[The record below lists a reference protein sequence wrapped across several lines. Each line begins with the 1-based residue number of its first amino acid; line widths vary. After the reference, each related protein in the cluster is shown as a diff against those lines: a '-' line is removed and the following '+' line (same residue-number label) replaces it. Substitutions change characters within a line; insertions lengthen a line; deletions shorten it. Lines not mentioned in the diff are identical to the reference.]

1 MKCLCCYKELNAG
14 EHDYHAAC
22 AKRWFGARGVP
33 ILPYSHADIRDMAK
47 QIVRAQT
54 TVTGVQAKLSMDI
67 LRIEQESRFTIVSM
81 DGAYILKP
89 QTTQYPY
96 LPENED
102 LTMHLA
108 QIAKIEVVPHI
119 LVRFEDGGL
128 CYLTKRIDR
137 AANGTR
143 LPMEDMCQ
151 LTERLTER
159 KYKGS
164 YEQIAKAIRQYSHA
178 PGLDLTNYWTMVL
191 FCWLVGNSDMHLKNF
206 SLYAPNTTEHVLAP
220 AYDLVNTLLAIPE
233 DNEELALTL
242 NGKKRK
248 LTRHD
253 FETAMLSSGLNAKV
267 VSNIFRKFLCIY
279 PQWEATIRASFL
291 PEDLQE
297 AYWQLIQQRIT
308 TLYNTTQL

>member
-1 MKCLCCYKELNAG
+1 MANNK
-14 EHDYHAAC
+14 
-22 AKRWFGARGVP
+22 
-33 ILPYSHADIRDMAK
+33 ILY
-47 QIVRAQT
+47 VC
-54 TVTGVQAKLSMDI
+54 
-67 LRIEQESRFTIVSM
+67 QEIS
-81 DGAYILKP
+81 
-89 QTTQYPY
+89 PY

-119 LVRFEDGGL
+119 LVRFEDGEL

-137 AANGTR
+137 SANGQR

-164 YEQIAKAIRQYSHA
+164 YEQIAKAIRQYSNA
-178 PGLDLTNYWTMVL
+178 PGLDLTNYWTTVL

-206 SLYAPNTTEHVLAP
+206 SLYAPNTTEHILAP
-220 AYDLVNTLLAIPE
+220 AYDLVNTLLVIPE
-233 DNEELALTL
+233 DTEELALTL

-253 FETAMLSSGLNAKV
+253 FETAMLSSGLNEKV
-267 VSNIFRKFLCIY
+267 VSNIFRKFLRIY
-279 PQWEATIRASFL
+279 PQWEATIRNSFL
-291 PEDLQE
+291 PTDLQE
-297 AYWQLIQQRIT
+297 AYWQLIKERILT
-308 TLYNTTQL
+308 IS

>member
-22 AKRWFGARGVP
+22 AKRWFGAQGVP
-33 ILPYSHADIRDMAK
+33 TLPYSHADIRDMAK

-54 TVTGVQAKLSMDI
+54 TVTGVQAKLSLDI
-67 LRIEQESRFTIVSM
+67 QRIDQESRFTVVSM

-89 QTTQYPY
+89 QTAQYPY

-119 LVRFEDGGL
+119 LVRFEDGEL

-137 AANGTR
+137 SANGQR

-164 YEQIAKAIRQYSHA
+164 YEQIAKAIRQYSDA
-178 PGLDLTNYWTMVL
+178 PGLDLTNYWTTVL

-206 SLYAPNTTEHVLAP
+206 SLYAPNTTEHILAP
-220 AYDLVNTLLAIPE
+220 AYDLVNTLLVIPE
-233 DNEELALTL
+233 DTEELALTL

-253 FETAMLSSGLNAKV
+253 FETAMLSSGLNEKV
-267 VSNIFRKFLCIY
+267 VSNIFRKFLRIY
-279 PQWEATIRASFL
+279 PQWEATIRNSFL

-297 AYWQLIQQRIT
+297 AYWQLIKERILT
-308 TLYNTTQL
+308 IS

>member
-22 AKRWFGARGVP
+22 AKRWFGAQGVP
-33 ILPYSHADIRDMAK
+33 TLPYSHADIRDMAK
-47 QIVRAQT
+47 QIVRAQI
-54 TVTGVQAKLSMDI
+54 TVTGVQAKLSLDI
-67 LRIEQESRFTIVSM
+67 QRIDQESRFTIVSM

-89 QTTQYPY
+89 QTAQYPY

-119 LVRFEDGGL
+119 LVRFEDGEL

-137 AANGTR
+137 SANGQR

-164 YEQIAKAIRQYSHA
+164 YEQIAKAIRQYSDA
-178 PGLDLTNYWTMVL
+178 PGLDLTNYWTTVL

-206 SLYAPNTTEHVLAP
+206 SLYAPNTTEHILAP
-220 AYDLVNTLLAIPE
+220 AYDLVNTLLVIPE
-233 DNEELALTL
+233 DTEELALTL

-253 FETAMLSSGLNAKV
+253 FETAMLSSGLNEKV
-267 VSNIFRKFLCIY
+267 VSNIFRKFLRIY
-279 PQWEATIRASFL
+279 PQWEATIRNSFL
-291 PEDLQE
+291 PADLQE
-297 AYWQLIQQRIT
+297 AYWQLIQQRI
-308 TLYNTTQL
+308 LIIKNS

>member
-33 ILPYSHADIRDMAK
+33 TLPYSHADIRDMAK

-54 TVTGVQAKLSMDI
+54 TVTGVQAKLSMYI
-67 LRIEQESRFTIVSM
+67 QRIEQESRFTIVSM

-89 QTTQYPY
+89 QTIQYPY

-119 LVRFEDGGL
+119 LVRFEDGEL

-137 AANGTR
+137 TANGTR

-164 YEQIAKAIRQYSHA
+164 YEQISKAIRQYSHA

-220 AYDLVNTLLAIPE
+220 AYDLVNTLLVIPE

-267 VSNIFRKFLCIY
+267 VSNIFRKFLRIY

-291 PEDLQE
+291 PEDLQD
-297 AYWQLIQQRIT
+297 AYWQLIQQRI
-308 TLYNTTQL
+308 LIIQNS

>member
-1 MKCLCCYKELNAG
+1 MKCLCCYKELNAD

-22 AKRWFGARGVP
+22 AKHWFGARGVP
-33 ILPYSHADIRDMAK
+33 TLPYSHADIRDMAK

-67 LRIEQESRFTIVSM
+67 QRIEQESRFTIVSM

-119 LVRFEDGGL
+119 LVRFEDGEL

-137 AANGTR
+137 TANGTR

-267 VSNIFRKFLCIY
+267 VSNIFRKFLRIY

-297 AYWQLIQQRIT
+297 AYWQLIQQRI
-308 TLYNTTQL
+308 LIIQNS

>member
-22 AKRWFGARGVP
+22 AKRWFGALGVP
-33 ILPYSHADIRDMAK
+33 TLPYSHADIRDMAK

-54 TVTGVQAKLSMDI
+54 TVTGVQAKLSLDI
-67 LRIEQESRFTIVSM
+67 QRIDQESRFTIVSM

-89 QTTQYPY
+89 QTAQYPY

-108 QIAKIEVVPHI
+108 QTAKIEVVPHI
-119 LVRFEDGGL
+119 LVRFEDGEL

-137 AANGTR
+137 STNGLR

-164 YEQIAKAIRQYSHA
+164 YEQIAKAIRQYSDA
-178 PGLDLTNYWTMVL
+178 PGLDLTNYWTTVL

-206 SLYAPNTTEHVLAP
+206 SLYAPNTTEHILAP
-220 AYDLVNTLLAIPE
+220 AYDLVNTLLVIPE
-233 DNEELALTL
+233 DTEELALTL

-248 LTRHD
+248 LTPHD
-253 FETAMLSSGLNAKV
+253 FETAMLSSGLNEKV
-267 VSNIFRKFLCIY
+267 VSNIFRKFLRIY
-279 PQWEATIRASFL
+279 PQWEAIIRNSFL
-291 PEDLQE
+291 PADLQE
-297 AYWQLIQQRIT
+297 AYWQLIQQRI
-308 TLYNTTQL
+308 LIIQNS

>member
-22 AKRWFGARGVP
+22 AKRWFGAQGVP
-33 ILPYSHADIRDMAK
+33 TLPYSHADIRDMAK

-54 TVTGVQAKLSMDI
+54 TVTGVQAKLSLDI
-67 LRIEQESRFTIVSM
+67 QRIDQESRFTIVSM

-89 QTTQYPY
+89 QTAQYPY

-108 QIAKIEVVPHI
+108 QIAKIEVVLHI
-119 LVRFEDGGL
+119 LVRFEDGEL

-137 AANGTR
+137 SANGQR

-164 YEQIAKAIRQYSHA
+164 YEQIAKAIRQYSDA
-178 PGLDLTNYWTMVL
+178 PGLDLTNYWTTVL

-206 SLYAPNTTEHVLAP
+206 SLYAPNTTEHILAP
-220 AYDLVNTLLAIPE
+220 AYDLVNTLLVIPE
-233 DNEELALTL
+233 DTEELALTL

-253 FETAMLSSGLNAKV
+253 FETAMLSSGLNEKV
-267 VSNIFRKFLCIY
+267 VSNIFRKFLRIY
-279 PQWEATIRASFL
+279 PQWEATIRNSFL
-291 PEDLQE
+291 PADLQE
-297 AYWQLIQQRIT
+297 AYWQLIQQRIAII
-308 TLYNTTQL
+308 NE

>member
-22 AKRWFGARGVP
+22 AKRWFGAQGVP
-33 ILPYSHADIRDMAK
+33 TLPYSHADIRDMAK

-54 TVTGVQAKLSMDI
+54 TVTGVQAKLSLDI
-67 LRIEQESRFTIVSM
+67 QRIDQESRFTIVSM

-89 QTTQYPY
+89 QTAQYPY

-119 LVRFEDGGL
+119 LVRFEDGEL

-137 AANGTR
+137 SANGQR

-164 YEQIAKAIRQYSHA
+164 YEQIAKAIRQYSDA
-178 PGLDLTNYWTMVL
+178 PGLDLTNYWTTVL

-206 SLYAPNTTEHVLAP
+206 SLYAPNTTEHILAP
-220 AYDLVNTLLAIPE
+220 AYDLVNTLLVIPE
-233 DNEELALTL
+233 DAEELALTL

-253 FETAMLSSGLNAKV
+253 FETAMLSSGLNEKV
-267 VSNIFRKFLCIY
+267 VSNIFRKFLRIY
-279 PQWEATIRASFL
+279 PQWEATIRNSFL
-291 PEDLQE
+291 PADLQE
-297 AYWQLIQQRIT
+297 AYWQLIQERILT
-308 TLYNTTQL
+308 INY

>member
-22 AKRWFGARGVP
+22 AKRWFGALGVP
-33 ILPYSHADIRDMAK
+33 TLPYSHADIRDMAK

-54 TVTGVQAKLSMDI
+54 TVTGVQAKLSLDI
-67 LRIEQESRFTIVSM
+67 QRIDQESRFTIVSM

-89 QTTQYPY
+89 QTAQYPY

-108 QIAKIEVVPHI
+108 QTAKIEVVPHI
-119 LVRFEDGGL
+119 LVRFEDGEL

-137 AANGTR
+137 SANGQR

-164 YEQIAKAIRQYSHA
+164 YEQIAKAIRQYSDA
-178 PGLDLTNYWTMVL
+178 PGLDLTNYWTTVL

-206 SLYAPNTTEHVLAP
+206 SLYAPNTTEHILAP
-220 AYDLVNTLLAIPE
+220 AYDLVNTLLVIPE
-233 DNEELALTL
+233 DAEELALTL

-253 FETAMLSSGLNAKV
+253 FETAMLSSGLNEKV
-267 VSNIFRKFLCIY
+267 VSNIFRKFLRIY
-279 PQWEATIRASFL
+279 PQWEATIRNSFL
-291 PEDLQE
+291 PADLQE
-297 AYWQLIQQRIT
+297 AYWQLIQERILT
-308 TLYNTTQL
+308 INY

>member
-33 ILPYSHADIRDMAK
+33 TLPYSHADIRDMAK
-47 QIVRAQT
+47 QIVRTQT
-54 TVTGVQAKLSMDI
+54 TVTGVQAKLSLDI
-67 LRIEQESRFTIVSM
+67 QRIDQESRFTIVSM

-89 QTTQYPY
+89 QTAQYPY

-119 LVRFEDGGL
+119 LVRFEDGEL

-137 AANGTR
+137 SANGQR

-178 PGLDLTNYWTMVL
+178 PGLDLTNYWTTVL

-253 FETAMLSSGLNAKV
+253 FETAMLSSGLNEKV
-267 VSNIFRKFLCIY
+267 VSNIFRKFLRIY

-308 TLYNTTQL
+308 TLYNTTHL

>member
-33 ILPYSHADIRDMAK
+33 TLPYSHADIRDMAK

-54 TVTGVQAKLSMDI
+54 TVTGVQAKLSLDI
-67 LRIEQESRFTIVSM
+67 QRIDQESRFTIVSM

-89 QTTQYPY
+89 QTAQYPY

-119 LVRFEDGGL
+119 LVRFEDGEL

-137 AANGTR
+137 TTNGTR

-178 PGLDLTNYWTMVL
+178 PGLDLTNYWTTVL

-267 VSNIFRKFLCIY
+267 VSNIFRKFLRIY

-297 AYWQLIQQRIT
+297 AYWQLIQQRII
-308 TLYNTTQL
+308 TLYNTTHL

>member
-22 AKRWFGARGVP
+22 AKRWFGALGVP
-33 ILPYSHADIRDMAK
+33 TLPYSHADIRDMAK

-54 TVTGVQAKLSMDI
+54 TVTGVQAKLSLDI
-67 LRIEQESRFTIVSM
+67 QRIDQESRFTIVSM

-89 QTTQYPY
+89 QTAQYPY

-108 QIAKIEVVPHI
+108 QTAKIEVVPHI
-119 LVRFEDGGL
+119 LVRFEDGEL

-137 AANGTR
+137 SANGQR

-164 YEQIAKAIRQYSHA
+164 YEQIAKAIRQYSDA
-178 PGLDLTNYWTMVL
+178 PGLDLTNYWTTVL

-206 SLYAPNTTEHVLAP
+206 SLYAPNTTEHILAP
-220 AYDLVNTLLAIPE
+220 AYDLVNTLLVIPE
-233 DNEELALTL
+233 DTEELALTL

-253 FETAMLSSGLNAKV
+253 FETAMLSSGLNEKV
-267 VSNIFRKFLCIY
+267 VSNIFRKFLRIY
-279 PQWEATIRASFL
+279 PQWEATIRNSFL
-291 PEDLQE
+291 PADLQE
-297 AYWQLIQQRIT
+297 AYWQLIQERILT
-308 TLYNTTQL
+308 INY

>member
-1 MKCLCCYKELNAG
+1 MKCLCCYKKLNAG

-33 ILPYSHADIRDMAK
+33 TLPYSHADIRDMAK

-67 LRIEQESRFTIVSM
+67 QRIEQESRFTIVSM

-89 QTTQYPY
+89 QTIQYPH

-119 LVRFEDGGL
+119 LVRFEDGEL

-137 AANGTR
+137 TTNGTR

-206 SLYAPNTTEHVLAP
+206 SLYAPNTTEHILAP

-253 FETAMLSSGLNAKV
+253 FETAMISSGLNENV
-267 VSNIFRKFLCIY
+267 VSNIFRKFLRIY
-279 PQWEATIRASFL
+279 PQWEATIRTSFL

>member
-22 AKRWFGARGVP
+22 AKRWFGALGVP
-33 ILPYSHADIRDMAK
+33 TLPYSHADIRDMAK

-54 TVTGVQAKLSMDI
+54 TVTGVQAKLSLDI
-67 LRIEQESRFTIVSM
+67 QRIDQESRFTIVSM

-89 QTTQYPY
+89 QTAQYPY

-108 QIAKIEVVPHI
+108 QTAKIEVVPHI
-119 LVRFEDGGL
+119 LVRFEDGEL

-137 AANGTR
+137 STNGLR

-164 YEQIAKAIRQYSHA
+164 YEQIAKAIRQYSDA
-178 PGLDLTNYWTMVL
+178 PGLDLTNYWTTVL

-206 SLYAPNTTEHVLAP
+206 SLYAPNTTEHILAP
-220 AYDLVNTLLAIPE
+220 AYDLVNTLLVIPE
-233 DNEELALTL
+233 DTEELALTL

-253 FETAMLSSGLNAKV
+253 FETAMLSSGLNEKV
-267 VSNIFRKFLCIY
+267 VSNIFRKFLRIY
-279 PQWEATIRASFL
+279 PQWEATIRNSFL
-291 PEDLQE
+291 PADLQE
-297 AYWQLIQQRIT
+297 AYWQLIQQRI
-308 TLYNTTQL
+308 LIIQNS

>member
-33 ILPYSHADIRDMAK
+33 TLPYSHADIRDMAK

-67 LRIEQESRFTIVSM
+67 QRIEQESRFTIVSM

-119 LVRFEDGGL
+119 LVHFEDGGL

-137 AANGTR
+137 TANGTR

-164 YEQIAKAIRQYSHA
+164 YEQIAKAIRQYSNA

-206 SLYAPNTTEHVLAP
+206 SLYAPNTTEHILAP
-220 AYDLVNTLLAIPE
+220 AYDLVNTLLVIPE
-233 DNEELALTL
+233 DTEELALTL

-253 FETAMLSSGLNAKV
+253 FETVMLSSGLNEKV
-267 VSNIFRKFLCIY
+267 VSNIFRKFLRIY
-279 PQWEATIRASFL
+279 PQWEATIRNSFL
-291 PEDLQE
+291 PADLQE
-297 AYWQLIQQRIT
+297 AYWQLIQERILT
-308 TLYNTTQL
+308 INY

>member
-22 AKRWFGARGVP
+22 AKRWFGALGVP
-33 ILPYSHADIRDMAK
+33 TLPYSHADIRDMAK

-54 TVTGVQAKLSMDI
+54 TITGVQAKLSLDI
-67 LRIEQESRFTIVSM
+67 QRIDQESRFTIVSM

-89 QTTQYPY
+89 QTAQYPY

-119 LVRFEDGGL
+119 LVRFEDGEL

-137 AANGTR
+137 SANGQR

-164 YEQIAKAIRQYSHA
+164 YEQIAKAIRQYSDA
-178 PGLDLTNYWTMVL
+178 PGLDLTNYWTTVL

-206 SLYAPNTTEHVLAP
+206 SLYAPNTTEHILAP
-220 AYDLVNTLLAIPE
+220 AYDLVNTLLVIPE
-233 DNEELALTL
+233 DAEELALTL

-253 FETAMLSSGLNAKV
+253 FETAMLSSGLNEKV
-267 VSNIFRKFLCIY
+267 VSNIFRKFLRIY
-279 PQWEATIRASFL
+279 PQWEATIRNSFL
-291 PEDLQE
+291 PADLQE
-297 AYWQLIQQRIT
+297 AYWQLIQERILT
-308 TLYNTTQL
+308 INY

>member
-1 MKCLCCYKELNAG
+1 
-14 EHDYHAAC
+14 
-22 AKRWFGARGVP
+22 
-33 ILPYSHADIRDMAK
+33 
-47 QIVRAQT
+47 
-54 TVTGVQAKLSMDI
+54 
-67 LRIEQESRFTIVSM
+67 
-81 DGAYILKP
+81 
-89 QTTQYPY
+89 
-96 LPENED
+96 
-102 LTMHLA
+102 
-108 QIAKIEVVPHI
+108 
-119 LVRFEDGGL
+119 
-128 CYLTKRIDR
+128 
-137 AANGTR
+137 
-143 LPMEDMCQ
+143 MEDMCQ

-178 PGLDLTNYWTMVL
+178 PGLDLTNYWIMVV

-267 VSNIFRKFLCIY
+267 VSNIFRKFLRIY

-297 AYWQLIQQRIT
+297 AYWQLIQSGRRLFLRPRGRQFLQVQELCQTKKIRQEYPPIQRAADVRI
-308 TLYNTTQL
+308 QGRDKHRV

>member
-14 EHDYHAAC
+14 EHDYHTAC

-33 ILPYSHADIRDMAK
+33 TLPYSHADIRDMAK

-67 LRIEQESRFTIVSM
+67 QRIEQESRFTIVSM

-119 LVRFEDGGL
+119 LVRFEDGEL

-137 AANGTR
+137 TTNGTR

-267 VSNIFRKFLCIY
+267 VSNIFRKFLRIY

-297 AYWQLIQQRIT
+297 AYWQLIQQRI
-308 TLYNTTQL
+308 LIIQNS

>member
-33 ILPYSHADIRDMAK
+33 TLPYSHADIRDMAK

-67 LRIEQESRFTIVSM
+67 QRIEQESRFTIVSM

-119 LVRFEDGGL
+119 LVRFEDGEL

-137 AANGTR
+137 TTNGTR

-206 SLYAPNTTEHVLAP
+206 SLYAPNTTEHVLTP

-253 FETAMLSSGLNAKV
+253 FETAMLSSGLNEKV
-267 VSNIFRKFLCIY
+267 VSNIFRKFLRIY

>member
-33 ILPYSHADIRDMAK
+33 TLPYSHADIRDMAK

-67 LRIEQESRFTIVSM
+67 QRIEQESRFTIVSM

-119 LVRFEDGGL
+119 LVRFEDGEL

-137 AANGTR
+137 TTNGTR

-159 KYKGS
+159 KYKDS

-220 AYDLVNTLLAIPE
+220 AYDLVNTRLAIPE
-233 DNEELALTL
+233 NKEEPALTL
-242 NGKKRK
+242 HGK
-248 LTRHD
+248 
-253 FETAMLSSGLNAKV
+253 
-267 VSNIFRKFLCIY
+267 
-279 PQWEATIRASFL
+279 
-291 PEDLQE
+291 
-297 AYWQLIQQRIT
+297 
-308 TLYNTTQL
+308 

>member
-1 MKCLCCYKELNAG
+1 MKCLCCYKELHAG

-33 ILPYSHADIRDMAK
+33 TLPYSHADIRDMAK

-67 LRIEQESRFTIVSM
+67 QRIEQESRFTIVSM

-119 LVRFEDGGL
+119 LVRFEDGEL

-137 AANGTR
+137 TTNGTR

-206 SLYAPNTTEHVLAP
+206 SLYAPNTTEHVLTP

-253 FETAMLSSGLNAKV
+253 FETAMLSSGLNEKV
-267 VSNIFRKFLCIY
+267 VSNIFRKFLRIY
-279 PQWEATIRASFL
+279 PQWEATIRTSFL

>member
-22 AKRWFGARGVP
+22 AKRWFGAQGVP
-33 ILPYSHADIRDMAK
+33 ALPFSHADIRDMAK

-54 TVTGVQAKLSMDI
+54 TVTGVQAKLSLDI
-67 LRIEQESRFTIVSM
+67 QRIDQESRFTIVSM

-89 QTTQYPY
+89 QTVQYPY

-119 LVRFEDGGL
+119 LVRFEDGEL

-137 AANGTR
+137 STNGLR

-164 YEQIAKAIRQYSHA
+164 YEQIAKAIRQ
-178 PGLDLTNYWTMVL
+178 
-191 FCWLVGNSDMHLKNF
+191 
-206 SLYAPNTTEHVLAP
+206 
-220 AYDLVNTLLAIPE
+220 
-233 DNEELALTL
+233 
-242 NGKKRK
+242 
-248 LTRHD
+248 
-253 FETAMLSSGLNAKV
+253 
-267 VSNIFRKFLCIY
+267 
-279 PQWEATIRASFL
+279 
-291 PEDLQE
+291 
-297 AYWQLIQQRIT
+297 
-308 TLYNTTQL
+308 

>member
-22 AKRWFGARGVP
+22 AKRWFGAQGVP
-33 ILPYSHADIRDMAK
+33 ALPYSHADIRDMAK
-47 QIVRAQT
+47 HIVRAQI
-54 TVTGVQAKLSMDI
+54 TVTGVQAKLSLDI
-67 LRIEQESRFTIVSM
+67 QRIDQESRFTIVSM

-89 QTTQYPY
+89 QTAQYPY

-119 LVRFEDGGL
+119 LVRFADGEL

-137 AANGTR
+137 STNGQR

-164 YEQIAKAIRQYSHA
+164 YEQIAKAIRQYSDA
-178 PGLDLTNYWTMVL
+178 PGLDLTNYWTTVL

-206 SLYAPNTTEHVLAP
+206 SLYAPNTTEHILAP
-220 AYDLVNTLLAIPE
+220 AYDLVNTLLVIPE
-233 DNEELALTL
+233 DTEELALTL

-253 FETAMLSSGLNAKV
+253 FETAMLSSGLNEKV
-267 VSNIFRKFLCIY
+267 VSNIFRKFLRIY
-279 PQWEATIRASFL
+279 PQWETTIRNSFL

-308 TLYNTTQL
+308 TLYNTTHL